1 MLGNVDYLLM
11 MLSVCSSRHWPSRNW
26 WFGITWRSWC
36 SQTDPNQVT
45 VETDGKRQAAHPT
58 SVSQHQTALKK
69 QRRWV
74 CRRMFH
80 LVHTTRKSDVFSG
93 LSVRFQVMDGFF
105 FFFLNIW
112 YIYIGWP
119 SWQFKFISACSII
132 LHSDYIYCYLKA
144 LIFSKL
150 ISIFIQYIIM
160 LW

>member
-26 WFGITWRSWC
+26 WFGIPWRSWC

-93 LSVRFQVMDGFF
+93 LCQIPSDGFKKK
-105 FFFLNIW
+105 
-112 YIYIGWP
+112 YIYIYP
-119 SWQFKFISACSII
+119 VY
-132 LHSDYIYCYLKA
+132 LHWLAIMTVYIYLCMFYYFTFRLHLLLFKSA
-144 LIFSKL
+144 NI
-150 ISIFIQYIIM
+150 
-160 LW
+160 